1 MESCMRLQC
10 FAVLVALTVA
20 TFAQAQQPP
29 RAPRGTTTTTVN
41 GKAVTIDYGR
51 PSLSGRT
58 FDDLLKLL
66 PEDRMWRLGAN
77 QVTTLT
83 TETDLIV
90 GGKKVPAGK
99 YSLYVYVPESG
110 DWQLAINKDPGME
123 LGKLIPN
130 VPAAAAKELWP
141 RMDGYDKNIKQL
153 EVARVPMKPV
163 SGSVQTDPL
172 TVTLSSSQNGALL
185 MIAWGDRS
193 WTAELNAK

>member
-1 MESCMRLQC
+1 MRLHC
-10 FAVLVALTVA
+10 FAILLTLTVA
-20 TFAQAQQPP
+20 AFAAAQQPP

-41 GKAVTIDYGR
+41 GKSVTINYGR
-51 PSLSGRT
+51 PSLAGRT
-58 FDDLLKLL
+58 LDDLLKLL
-66 PEDRMWRLGAN
+66 PEDRMWRVGAN

-90 GGKKVPAGK
+90 GGKRVPAGK
-99 YSLYVYVPESG
+99 YSLYVYVPEKG

-153 EVARVPMKPV
+153 EVARVAMKPV
-163 SGSVQTDPL
+163 SGSAPADPL
-172 TVTLSSSQNGALL
+172 QLTLSSSQNGALL
-185 MIAWGDRS
+185 TIAWGDSS